1 MMNDNFELV
10 FNENNAA
17 TFASDFG
24 EVQVVDTA
32 TDHARLKN
40 RDAANQ
46 HPISAI
52 TGLDEALKGKQP
64 AGAYLTKETDP
75 TVPAW
80 AKQAT
85 KPSYTAEEVGALSAK
100 ELPSAV
106 NLALKQAKDSGE
118 FDGPAGPAGKD
129 GYTPV
134 KGVDYFDGQPGKDGA
149 DGQPGKDGYTPV
161 KGVDYFDGV
170 PGKDGADGKDG
181 VDGDTGPAGYTPV
194 KGVDYFDGKDGK
206 DGETGPA
213 GYTPVKGVDYY
224 TEAEKAELVQETVD
238 SLQSEVWTFE
248 LEDGSTVTKTVVI
261 G

>member
-17 TFASDFG
+17 AFASDFG

-64 AGAYLTKETDP
+64 AGSYLTKETDP

-118 FDGPAGPAGKD
+118 FDGPVGPAGKD

-134 KGVDYFDGQPGKDGA
+134 KGKDYFDGKDGK

-170 PGKDGADGKDG
+170 PGKDGKDG

-224 TEAEKAELVQETVD
+224 TEAEKAELVQETVG